1 MSDVAFLDGFGLVDR
16 IAGRMTFFPGDA
28 RYREQARRAFFEKNA
43 AAALVVLDKSTGRPF
58 SPAQAAAM
66 DDAAFTAKYRELSR
80 VPSWGENPCV
90 TYVRRDIV
98 AVGEDAANA
107 RVKTWLAAVPD
118 VRAAE

>member
-16 IAGRMTFFPGDA
+16 IAGRMTFFPRDA
-28 RYREQARRAFFEKNA
+28 TYREQARRAFFEKNP

-66 DDAAFTAKYRELSR
+66 DDPSFAANYRELAR

-90 TYVRRDIV
+90 TYVRKDIV
-98 AVGEDAANA
+98 AADEAAANA
-107 RVKTWLAAVPD
+107 RVTAWLAAVPD
-118 VRAAE
+118 VRAAD